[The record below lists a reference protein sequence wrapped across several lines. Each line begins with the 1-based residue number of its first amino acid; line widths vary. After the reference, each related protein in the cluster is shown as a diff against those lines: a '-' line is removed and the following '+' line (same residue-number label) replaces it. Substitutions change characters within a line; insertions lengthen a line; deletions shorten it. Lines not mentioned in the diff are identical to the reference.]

1 MGVYSD
7 TTQLHSTRR
16 RVELSCVAINTPS
29 ETWPQPQPLW
39 IEIKGTFLLS
49 CIAST
54 NVIQFQWK
62 FQTWSAF
69 VWSCT
74 FSCPV
79 DDCVSVQHYDKTDE
93 AAVVKRATWWG
104 AQRNLMCLTSLVS
117 SAKTEL
123 CDHDGLSVIL
133 SVCLSVCMQDY
144 YKSKQPISLKL
155 GVIIQTTNQKNW
167 LTFPGYG
174 FRITFPLPNH
184 CGDSRRFTRISH
196 TVSGRFSRHFAKWLM
211 PTR

>member
-1 MGVYSD
+1 MNRNKRNFFTV
-7 TTQLHSTRR
+7 LHSFYKCYTISMKISDVVRFRLVLHFQLSSWWLCKRATLRQDGWSSRR
-16 RVELSCVAINTPS
+16 
-29 ETWPQPQPLW
+29 ET
-39 IEIKGTFLLS
+39 
-49 CIAST
+49 C
-54 NVIQFQWK
+54 
-62 FQTWSAF
+62 
-69 VWSCT
+69 
-74 FSCPV
+74 
-79 DDCVSVQHYDKTDE
+79 
-93 AAVVKRATWWG
+93 ATWWG